1 MQVVVLAVQHIA
13 ALLSLDFHGLD
24 DLSQRLVCILL
35 VLQGHAL
42 ESNQIG
48 GAIALPHMGDSE
60 LIGTD
65 DQSDSAA
72 NLCFSLKKLHYR
84 PYYFAARPLPLSIA
98 LEPLNPKTLLCFRG

>member
-35 VLQGHAL
+35 GLQSHAL
-42 ESNQIG
+42 ASNPIR

-72 NLCFSLKKLHYR
+72 GLCFLLKKLHYR